1 LKIIKNKR
9 INTLINPPMS
19 QLYTNIHPNA
29 RIGKK
34 VTIDSFVTI
43 TEDVEIGEG
52 TWIGPNVVIMDGARI
67 GKNCRIFPGAV
78 IAGIPQDLKFNGEI
92 TTVEIGDNTSVREF
106 CTVNRGTAAKGRTIV
121 GSDCLLQSYSHI
133 AHDCFLKDH
142 VILGSY
148 AGLAGEVIADE
159 WAIISPYTAVHQF
172 SKIGKHSF
180 IAGASLVRKDVPP
193 YVMVANE
200 PLNYAGVNSVGL
212 RRRGFSNEKI
222 TEIQD
227 IYRYIYQ
234 RGINISQAVALIETE
249 MAETEERNAIIQF
262 IRSSERGIVRGIQD

>member
-1 LKIIKNKR
+1 
-9 INTLINPPMS
+9 MS
-19 QLYTNIHPNA
+19 QPLNNVHPKA
-29 RIGKK
+29 RIGKN

-43 TEDVEIGEG
+43 TEDVEIGDG

-67 GKNCRIFPGAV
+67 GKNCKIFPGAV

-92 TTVEIGDNTSVREF
+92 TTVEIGDNTTIREF
-106 CTVNRGTAAKGRTIV
+106 CTVNRGTAAKGRTVV

-133 AHDCFLKDH
+133 AHDCIVKDF

-148 AGLAGEVIADE
+148 AGLAGEVEADD

-180 IAGASLVRKDVPP
+180 IGGGSLVRKDVPP
-193 YVMVANE
+193 YVLVANE
-200 PLNYAGVNSVGL
+200 PLSYSGVNSVGL

-234 RGINISQAVALIETE
+234 KGINISQAVALVESE
-249 MAETEERNAIIQF
+249 MAETEERNLIVNF
-262 IRSSERGIVRGIQD
+262 IKSSSRGIVRGVEE

>member
-1 LKIIKNKR
+1 
-9 INTLINPPMS
+9 MS
-19 QLYTNIHPNA
+19 QSYTNIHPNA
-29 RIGKK
+29 RIGKQ

-43 TEDVEIGEG
+43 TEDVEIGDG

-92 TTVEIGDNTSVREF
+92 TTVEIGDNTTVREF
-106 CTVNRGTAAKGRTIV
+106 CTVNRGTAAKGRTVI

-148 AGLAGEVIADE
+148 SGFAGEVNADE
-159 WAIISPYTAVHQF
+159 WSIISPYTAVHQF

-180 IAGASLVRKDVPP
+180 IAGGSLVRKDVPP
-193 YVMVANE
+193 YILVANE

>member
-1 LKIIKNKR
+1 
-9 INTLINPPMS
+9 MS
-19 QLYTNIHPNA
+19 QPFINVHPNA
-29 RIGKK
+29 RIGKN

-67 GKNCRIFPGAV
+67 GKNCMIFPGAV
-78 IAGIPQDLKFNGEI
+78 IAGIPQDLKFKGEV
-92 TTVEIGDNTSVREF
+92 TTAEIGDNTSVREF
-106 CTVNRGTAAKGRTIV
+106 CTINRGTASKGRTVV
-121 GSDCLLQSYSHI
+121 GANCLLQSYSHI
-133 AHDCFLKDH
+133 AHDCIVKDY

-148 AGLAGEVIADE
+148 AGLAGEVEADE
-159 WAIISPYTAVHQF
+159 HSIISPYSAVHQF
-172 SKIGKHSF
+172 SKIGKHAF
-180 IAGASLVRKDVPP
+180 IAGGSLVRKDVPP
-193 YVMVANE
+193 YILVANE

-234 RGINISQAVALIETE
+234 KGINISQAVALIESE
-249 MAETEERNAIIQF
+249 MAETEERNLIINF
-262 IRSSERGIVRGIQD
+262 IRSSSRGIVRGVEE

>member
-1 LKIIKNKR
+1 MN
-9 INTLINPPMS
+9 
-19 QLYTNIHPNA
+19 QLFTNVHPNA
-29 RIGKK
+29 RIGKQ
-34 VTIDSFVTI
+34 VLIDSFVTI

-67 GKNCRIFPGAV
+67 GKNCKIFPGAV
-78 IAGIPQDLKFNGEI
+78 ISGIPQDLKFNGEI
-92 TTVEIGDNTSVREF
+92 TTAEIGDNTSIREF
-106 CTVNRGTAAKGRTIV
+106 CTVNRGTLAKGRTVV

-148 AGLAGEVIADE
+148 AGLAGEVEAEE
-159 WAIISPYTAVHQF
+159 WSIISPYTAVHQF

-180 IAGASLVRKDVPP
+180 IGGGSLVRKDIPP

-200 PLNYAGVNSVGL
+200 PLSYAGVNSVGL

-234 RGINISQAVALIETE
+234 KGINISQAVALVESE
-249 MAETEERNAIIQF
+249 MAETEERNLIINF
-262 IRSSERGIVRGIQD
+262 IRSSSRGIVRGVEE

>member
-1 LKIIKNKR
+1 
-9 INTLINPPMS
+9 MS
-19 QLYTNIHPNA
+19 QPLNNVHPKA
-29 RIGKK
+29 RIGKN

-43 TEDVEIGEG
+43 TEDVEIGDG

-67 GKNCRIFPGAV
+67 GKNCKIFPGAV

-92 TTVEIGDNTSVREF
+92 TTVEIGDNTSIREF
-106 CTVNRGTAAKGRTIV
+106 CTVNRGTAAKGRTVV

-133 AHDCFLKDH
+133 AHDCIVKDF

-148 AGLAGEVIADE
+148 AGLAGEVEADDY
-159 WAIISPYTAVHQF
+159 AIISPYSAVHQF
-172 SKIGKHSF
+172 SKIGKHAF
-180 IAGASLVRKDVPP
+180 IAGGSLVRKDVPP
-193 YVMVANE
+193 YVLVANE
-200 PLNYAGVNSVGL
+200 PLSYSGVNSVGL

-234 RGINISQAVALIETE
+234 KGINISQAVALVESE
-249 MAETEERNAIIQF
+249 MAETEERNLIVNF
-262 IRSSERGIVRGIQD
+262 IKSSSRGIVRGVEE

>member
-1 LKIIKNKR
+1 MTQSFN
-9 INTLINPPMS
+9 NV
-19 QLYTNIHPNA
+19 HPNA
-29 RIGKK
+29 RIGKN
-34 VTIDSFVTI
+34 VIIDSFVTI

-67 GKNCRIFPGAV
+67 GKNCKIFPGAV

-92 TTVEIGDNTSVREF
+92 TTVEIGDNTSIREF
-106 CTVNRGTAAKGRTIV
+106 CTVNRGTAAKGRTVV

-133 AHDCFLKDH
+133 AHDCIVKDF

-148 AGLAGEVIADE
+148 AGLAGEVEADDY
-159 WAIISPYTAVHQF
+159 AIISPYSAVHQF
-172 SKIGKHSF
+172 SKIGKHAF
-180 IAGASLVRKDVPP
+180 IAGGSLVRKDVPP
-193 YVMVANE
+193 YVLVASE
-200 PLNYAGVNSVGL
+200 PLSYSGVNSVGL

-234 RGINISQAVALIETE
+234 KGINISQAVALVEAE
-249 MAETEERNAIIQF
+249 MAETEERNIIVNF
-262 IRSSERGIVRGIQD
+262 IKSSSRGIVRGVEE